1 MTSTLGHEVDRADEV
16 RPLYGERAKEVGT
29 MLKQRGPSE
38 YVAVCED
45 CDEASL
51 PIPESREHAVLRL
64 MRARWRVRTEDEV
77 TRTWCPHCHSL
88 PSIPALRSAR

>member
-1 MTSTLGHEVDRADEV
+1 MNVEDHERETE
-16 RPLYGERAKEVGT
+16 GE
-29 MLKQRGPSE
+29 MLIERGPGE

-64 MRARWRVRTEDEV
+64 MRSRWRIRTEDAV
-77 TRTWCPHCHSL
+77 TRTWCPHCHLL
-88 PSIPALRSAR
+88 PSIPAMRIAR